1 MKKFASF
8 CRSVCRKAKGYV
20 LALGVALGFCASSAH
35 AEGAGSGDI
44 DISLASDLAT
54 KLNTAITTFWTDNK
68 TVLITILSIGVGI
81 ALALLVYK
89 IFKRG
94 TSRA

>member
-1 MKKFASF
+1 MKKFTSF
-8 CRSVCRKAKGYV
+8 CRSVCRNAKRF
-20 LALGVALGFCASSAH
+20 AFAIAVALGFCAVPARA
-35 AEGAGSGDI
+35 AEGDL

-54 KLNTAITTFWTDNK
+54 KLNTAVTTFWTDNK
-68 TVLITILSIGVGI
+68 AVLITILSIGVGI

>member
-1 MKKFASF
+1 MKKFTSF
-8 CRSVCRKAKGYV
+8 CRFVCRKAKA
-20 LALGVALGFCASSAH
+20 LAFGLAVAFGFCAVPAH
-35 AEGAGSGDI
+35 AAAGEGDI